1 MAENEHP
8 TTPRVC
14 SYEGSD
20 YQTSFWETGAR
31 RYEDAVEAI
40 ALKRLL
46 REPGRLMLE
55 LGAGAGRNT
64 PRYADWQGV
73 VLVDYS
79 RTQLLQARERL
90 GESPRFVYVAADIY
104 QLPFV
109 PGLFDGATMIRTL
122 HHMADPKL
130 ALQNVRG
137 VLAENAVF
145 ILEFANKRNLK
156 AIARWLAGKQEWNP
170 FAHGQV

>member
-64 PRYADWQGV
+64 PRYADWQRA

-79 RTQLLQARERL
+79 RACSNCVRE
-90 GESPRFVYVAADIY
+90 
-104 QLPFV
+104 
-109 PGLFDGATMIRTL
+109 
-122 HHMADPKL
+122 
-130 ALQNVRG
+130 
-137 VLAENAVF
+137 
-145 ILEFANKRNLK
+145 
-156 AIARWLAGKQEWNP
+156 
-170 FAHGQV
+170 